1 MRVAS
6 GACHSGGLQGLRT
19 LITGGCGFIGSRLAR
34 ALLADEFNSVRIVDN
49 LCVGSREAHG
59 DLPVTE
65 VTLQE
70 MATRPNGD
78 IDRAE
83 LLIGDILDAEFM
95 VAAAMGVDA
104 VVHLAAESGV
114 PVSIEKP
121 VESSETNVMGTL
133 SVLEAARA
141 AGVKRFV
148 FASSSAAVGNS
159 EMPVHERRP
168 TSPLSP
174 YGASKLAGEGF
185 CSAYFHAYGI
195 DTVALRFGNVY
206 GPGSGHK
213 TSVVAKFIRQ
223 AAAGETLEIYGDG
236 SQTRDFIYVDDLV
249 EAIRLATVAE
259 GVGGEVFQIAAG
271 SETTI
276 GELTDTLA
284 RVMNGDGKGVE
295 VRYTEPRLGDAQRNY
310 SDTSKARDML
320 GWTPQVDLQSGLE
333 RTAAWFAGLPT

>member
-1 MRVAS
+1 
-6 GACHSGGLQGLRT
+6 LRT
-19 LITGGCGFIGSRLAR
+19 VITGGCGFIGSRLTR
-34 ALLADEFNSVRIVDN
+34 ALLADEANSVRIVDN
-49 LCVGSREAHG
+49 LCVGSREAHAG
-59 DLPVTE
+59 LSLTE
-65 VTLQE
+65 VTLE
-70 MATRPNGD
+70 ELSSRRDDEFSRVELVVGD
-78 IDRAE
+78 V
-83 LLIGDILDAEFM
+83 LDSEFI
-95 VAAAMGVDA
+95 AAAVVGADA

-114 PVSIEKP
+114 PISIEKP
-121 VESSETNVMGTL
+121 VESTETNVMGTL
-133 SVLEAARA
+133 SCLEAARG
-141 AGVKRFV
+141 AGIDRFV

-174 YGASKLAGEGF
+174 YGASKLAGEGL

-195 DTVALRFGNVY
+195 NTVALRFGNVY

-249 EAIRLATVAE
+249 EAIRLAATAE

-276 GELTDTLA
+276 GELTDALV
-284 RVMNGDGKGVE
+284 RVMNGAGERVK

-310 SDTSKARDML
+310 SDTSKAREL
-320 GWTPQVDLQSGLE
+320 LRWTPAVDLDEGLR
-333 RTAAWFAGLPT
+333 RTADWFASADEA

>member
-1 MRVAS
+1 M
-6 GACHSGGLQGLRT
+6 RT

-174 YGASKLAGEGF
+174 YGASKLAGEGY
-185 CSAYFHAYGI
+185 CAAYFHAYDI

-223 AAAGETLEIYGDG
+223 ATAGETLEIYGDG

-249 EAIRLATVAE
+249 EAIRLATRVE

-276 GELTDTLA
+276 GELADNL
-284 RVMNGDGKGVE
+284 VSVLNGCGHGVQ
-295 VRYTEPRLGDAQRNY
+295 VRYTEPRRGDAQRNY
-310 SDTSKARDML
+310 SDTSKAREML
-320 GWTPQVDLQSGLE
+320 GWQPRVDLPEGLR
-333 RTAAWFAGLPT
+333 RTAEWFGVGEEA